1 MKLRIVT
8 VLLAALAV
16 TATASAQLKK
26 LAISDIKAGSGLTK
40 AATQSGTVLGLER
53 IVQGFD
59 SQLIDKMHNTR
70 KFEIIAR
77 SDLKQLD
84 KDDAVGQQG
93 FKVPSADLV
102 LVTTLDDFQD
112 HQEKMTVPSTG
123 EQLTRRTIRVTAVAK
138 IYNAE
143 KGTLLETANVTQTIV
158 DARAQFNSERSG
170 DISDALLQKVVT
182 TIADATANRVVD
194 VIFPAK
200 IITRTDKQVT
210 INRGDGT
217 SIAAGQVWEVYALG
231 KELRDPDTGE
241 VLERERLNVGKIR
254 ITKVN
259 PKTSLAEVIEDSGV
273 TDGAIVQ
280 PAAAK

>member
-1 MKLRIVT
+1 MKLRILT
-8 VLLAALAV
+8 TLFAALAV
-16 TATASAQLKK
+16 TVSASAQLKK
-26 LAISDIKAGSGLTK
+26 LAISDVKAGPGLVK
-40 AATQSGTVLGLER
+40 ASTANSTVLGLER

-59 SQLIDKMHNTR
+59 SQLIDRMHNTR
-70 KFEIIAR
+70 KFQIIAR

-112 HQEKMTVPSTG
+112 HQEKMTMPSSG
-123 EQLTRRTIRVTAVAK
+123 EVLTRRTIRVTAVAK
-138 IYNAE
+138 IYDAQQ
-143 KGTLLETANVTQTIV
+143 GTLLESASVTQSIV
-158 DARAQFNSERSG
+158 DAKAQFNSERNG
-170 DISDALLQKVVT
+170 DLSDALLQKVVT
-182 TIADATANRVVD
+182 TIADATANRVTD

-200 IITRTDKQVT
+200 IITRTDRQVT

-217 SIAAGQVWEVYALG
+217 AIAVGQLWAVYALG

-241 VLERERLNVGKIR
+241 ILERERLNVGKIR

-259 PKTSLAEVIEDSGV
+259 PRTSLAEVIEDNGV
-273 TDGAIVQ
+273 TDGSVVQ
-280 PAAAK
+280 PVAAP